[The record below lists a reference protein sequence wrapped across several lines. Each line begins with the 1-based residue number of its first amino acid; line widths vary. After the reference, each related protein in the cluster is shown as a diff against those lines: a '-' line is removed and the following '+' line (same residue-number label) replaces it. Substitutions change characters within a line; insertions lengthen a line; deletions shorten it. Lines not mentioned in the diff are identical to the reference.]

1 MLVLYVIREL
11 ALQDDDLGP
20 QECSGLSSSECRAS
34 VQPAEPRKMSLEET
48 DHKLRPLIVTSAP
61 GSHQQTVTVTPSL
74 PPLQDVLQR

>member
-1 MLVLYVIREL
+1 MLVLYVIRE
-11 ALQDDDLGP
+11 QDDDLGAL
-20 QECSGLSSSECRAS
+20 ECSCLSRSECRAS